1 VNDAR
6 DLVRELFP
14 QARWAVVGGS
24 VVTPA
29 RTAGSDL
36 DIVVFLPDD
45 DPASPARDTRR
56 FRGWP
61 VELFTHD
68 RKTLDHYLDK
78 DLARRQ
84 PALQRMLA
92 VGVPLLGP
100 DEDLDEVQARCRAVL
115 AEGPGPLGPDELAAA
130 RYGLTDLV
138 DDLVHSTDPGETAV
152 ITARAWEQT
161 AQLALDVAGH
171 WRGGGKWMVRE
182 LRDLDPGVRPPVAA
196 RPAPATGG
204 PRAGRGGAALG
215 RRTAVR
221 GVPRAGH
228 PPLRSMGHSP
238 HVPPSPGE

>member
-61 VELFTHD
+61 VELFIHD

-92 VGVPLLGP
+92 VGC
-100 DEDLDEVQARCRAVL
+100 RCWAPTRTSTRSR
-115 AEGPGPLGPDELAAA
+115 PAAA
-130 RYGLTDLV
+130 RSWRRVLV
-138 DDLVHSTDPGETAV
+138 RWVLMS
-152 ITARAWEQT
+152 W
-161 AQLALDVAGH
+161 
-171 WRGGGKWMVRE
+171 
-182 LRDLDPGVRPPVAA
+182 PP
-196 RPAPATGG
+196 RATG
-204 PRAGRGGAALG
+204 
-215 RRTAVR
+215 
-221 GVPRAGH
+221 
-228 PPLRSMGHSP
+228 
-238 HVPPSPGE
+238 

>member
-1 VNDAR
+1 MERDPIPDAR

-36 DIVVFLPDD
+36 DIVVLLPDD

-61 VELFTHD
+61 VELFIHD

-92 VGVPLLGP
+92 VGVPLLEP
-100 DEDLDEVQARCRAVL
+100 DQDLDEVQPRCRALL
-115 AEGPGPLGPDELAAA
+115 ADGPGPLPADEMAAQ
-130 RYGLTDLV
+130 RYGLTDVL
-138 DDLVHSTDPGETAV
+138 DDLVHSTDPGETAI

-161 AQLALDVAGH
+161 AELAFDVAGH
-171 WRGGGKWMVRE
+171 WRGRGKWMVRE
-182 LRDLDPGVRPPVAA
+182 LRDLDPAFAHRWLLAQHRPRAVAELA
-196 RPAPATGG
+196 EQVLRSAGG
-204 PRAGRGGAALG
+204 PLFEGYHAAGTR
-215 RRTAVR
+215 
-221 GVPRAGH
+221 P
-228 PPLRSMGHSP
+228 
-238 HVPPSPGE
+238 

>member
-1 VNDAR
+1 MDPVNDAR

-36 DIVVFLPDD
+36 DIVVFLPND

-182 LRDLDPGVRPPVAA
+182 LRDLDPGFAHRWLLAQHRPPAVLELAEEVLRSA
-196 RPAPATGG
+196 GG
-204 PRAGRGGAALG
+204 PLFEGY
-215 RRTAVR
+215 
-221 GVPRAGH
+221 
-228 PPLRSMGHSP
+228 
-238 HVPPSPGE
+238 HVPGTHP